1 MEAKIKEFVKIESNI
16 GSGKG
21 PGAGFGFGDGSGYGK
36 GYGAGDGDGFGWSD
50 GSGSGKGHGSGYG
63 SGHGSGSGY
72 GYGKGSGYGKGYGCG
87 WGDGSG
93 YGSGDGSGYGDG
105 LGAGSGS
112 GYGSGDGYGFRNAP
126 GIGMFNN
133 QQVRSIDN
141 TPTIITSLKGNI
153 AKGFILNSD
162 FTLSPCFVVKHNS
175 VFAHGET
182 LHEAQQALER
192 KLFDGMEVEEKIEM
206 FLKEF
211 EPNKKYKGSVFF
223 DWHNKLTGSCEMG
236 RKSFVRDNSLSLD
249 GEYTV
254 DEFIA
259 ITENSYGSEI
269 IKQLKASWE
278 KG

>member
-1 MEAKIKEFVKIESNI
+1 MEAKVKEFVKFESNY
-16 GSGKG
+16 GSGSCF
-21 PGAGFGFGDGSGYGK
+21 GFGEGHGSGSGFGDGSG
-36 GYGAGDGDGFGWSD
+36 S
-50 GSGSGKGHGSGYG
+50 GSGSGSCFGFGEGS
-63 SGHGSGSGY
+63 GSGSGY
-72 GYGKGSGYGKGYGCG
+72 G
-87 WGDGSG
+87 DGSG
-93 YGSGDGSGYGDG
+93 SGLGDGYGYGYGYGDG
-105 LGAGSGS
+105 
-112 GYGSGDGYGFRNAP
+112 YGIKTFS
-126 GIGMFNN
+126 N
-133 QQVRSIDN
+133 QQVNNIDN
-141 TPTIITSLKGNI
+141 IPTIITNLKGNI
-153 AKGFILNSD
+153 AKGFILNND
-162 FTLSPCFVVKHNS
+162 FTLTPCFVVKHNS

-236 RKSFVRDNSLSLD
+236 RKSFIRDNNLSLD
-249 GEYTV
+249 DEYTV

-269 IKQLKASWE
+269 IKQLKVSWE

>member
-1 MEAKIKEFVKIESNI
+1 MEAKVKEFVKFESN
-16 GSGKG
+16 
-21 PGAGFGFGDGSGYGK
+21 YGC
-36 GYGAGDGDGFGWSD
+36 GD
-50 GSGSGKGHGSGYG
+50 GSGSGFDCGDGSSYGCGDGSGSGFDCGSGFGSGYG
-63 SGHGSGSGY
+63 SGSSSS
-72 GYGKGSGYGKGYGCG
+72 K
-87 WGDGSG
+87 GSG
-93 YGSGDGSGYGDG
+93 YGSGFGEGSGFDEGN
-105 LGAGSGS
+105 
-112 GYGSGDGYGFRNAP
+112 GYGYGFRNAP
-126 GIGMFNN
+126 GIEMFNN

-175 VFAHGET
+175 IFAHGET

-192 KLFDGMEVEEKIEM
+192 KLFDEMEVEEKIEM

-211 EPNKKYKGSVFF
+211 EPSKKYKGSVFF

-254 DEFIA
+254 DEFIT

-278 KG
+278 KLENV

>member
-1 MEAKIKEFVKIESNI
+1 MEAKIEEFVKIESNI

-21 PGAGFGFGDGSGYGK
+21 PGTGFGLGYGK
-36 GYGAGDGDGFGWSD
+36 GSGFGWCD
-50 GSGSGKGHGSGYG
+50 GSGYG
-63 SGHGSGSGY
+63 SG
-72 GYGKGSGYGKGYGCG
+72 KGSGYGSDYGS
-87 WGDGSG
+87 GSG
-93 YGSGDGSGYGDG
+93 YGSGDGSGSGDDSGYGSG
-105 LGAGSGS
+105 YGAGSGS

-175 VFAHGET
+175 IFAHGET

-211 EPNKKYKGSVFF
+211 EHNKKYKGSVFF

-249 GEYTV
+249 DEYTV

-269 IKQLKASWE
+269 IKQLKVSWE
-278 KG
+278 RARINKQPRKKEMKI

>member
-1 MEAKIKEFVKIESNI
+1 MEAKIEEFVKVESNF
-16 GSGKG
+16 GSGYG
-21 PGAGFGFGDGSGYGK
+21 DGDGSGSGFSDGVGFGFGDGDGYGFDDGTGTGYGFGDGSGYGK
-36 GYGAGDGDGFGWSD
+36 GSGFGFSNGFGW
-50 GSGSGKGHGSGYG
+50 
-63 SGHGSGSGY
+63 
-72 GYGKGSGYGKGYGCG
+72 
-87 WGDGSG
+87 
-93 YGSGDGSGYGDG
+93 GSGDGN
-105 LGAGSGS
+105 
-112 GYGSGDGYGFRNAP
+112 GF
-126 GIGMFNN
+126 GIEMFNN

-141 TPTIITSLKGNI
+141 IPTIITNLKGNV

-175 VFAHGET
+175 IFAHGET
-182 LHEAQQALER
+182 LHKARQALES
-192 KLFDGMEVEEKIEM
+192 KLFDEMEVEERIEM

-236 RKSFVRDNSLSLD
+236 RKSFIRDNNLSLD
-249 GEYTV
+249 DEYTV

-278 KG
+278 R